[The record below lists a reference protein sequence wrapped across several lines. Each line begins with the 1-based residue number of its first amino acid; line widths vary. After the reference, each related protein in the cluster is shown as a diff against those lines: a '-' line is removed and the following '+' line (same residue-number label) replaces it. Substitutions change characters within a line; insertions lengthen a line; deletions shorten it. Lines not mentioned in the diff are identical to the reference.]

1 MAQQQKVIAEFNED
15 NFTDSI
21 IDGVT
26 LVDFWA
32 PWCSPCL
39 MQTPI
44 LEDIAQAFLE
54 EATVAQVNVEDYPVL
69 AERFNVQGI
78 PTLIIFK
85 DGKVVKRFMGVQS
98 RHILVDTIQKVL

>member
-1 MAQQQKVIAEFNED
+1 MTQQQKAIADFTEN
-15 NFTDSI
+15 NFTNSVV
-21 IDGVT
+21 DGVT

-54 EATVAQVNVEDYPVL
+54 KATVAQVNVEDCPVL

-78 PTLIIFK
+78 PTLIVFK
-85 DGKVVKRFMGVQS
+85 DGKVVKRLMGVQS
-98 RHILVDTIQKVL
+98 RQVLIDTIQEVL